1 MENEYKNEYYLTP
14 LESIVINKLMPKGFK
29 LDEESVLLNTKEKS
43 LSPIIEIK
51 NLRTKD
57 KKHYSLINNNN
68 NNIQNIMNNN
78 KNNSYK
84 NGNHNNNNFHNKN
97 NIQNKLLS
105 IINSIKEIIPENKNC
120 SLFNNDLLLFEKDI
134 LNNKYKSPDKF
145 YSNFEKNFIQKYS
158 SKDDILMNNL
168 KLKISSQ
175 IDEMNKIKNSNNN
188 QIDENN
194 KNKIFNMKEKAELAN
209 LIRSISEKQLE
220 GIINLLEKKDLIK
233 KEGYYELDLESIDN
247 AKLNEIEI
255 YVRRCRRSPSYEIP
269 ISYKNQFKKK
279 NNFMLKL

>member
-1 MENEYKNEYYLTP
+1 MEKEYKNEYYLTP

-68 NNIQNIMNNN
+68 NIQNINN
-78 KNNSYK
+78 KNISFK
-84 NGNHNNNNFHNKN
+84 NGNNHNNNSFHIKN

-105 IINSIKEIIPENKNC
+105 IINSIKEIIPENKNF
-120 SLFNNDLLLFEKDI
+120 SLFNNDLLSFEKDI

-158 SKDDILMNNL
+158 SKDDNLMNNL
-168 KLKISSQ
+168 KLKISVQ
-175 IDEMNKIKNSNNN
+175 IDDLNKKNNNNN

-194 KNKIFNMKEKAELAN
+194 KNKTFNMKEKAELAN

-220 GIINLLEKKDLIK
+220 GIIYLLEKKDLIK
-233 KEGYYELDLESIDN
+233 KEGYYELDLENMDN
-247 AKLNEIEI
+247 TKLNEIDI

-269 ISYKNQFKKK
+269 NSYKIQFKKK
-279 NNFMLKL
+279 

>member
-1 MENEYKNEYYLTP
+1 MEKEYKNEYYLTP

-68 NNIQNIMNNN
+68 NIQNINN
-78 KNNSYK
+78 KNISFK
-84 NGNHNNNNFHNKN
+84 NGNNHNNNSFHIKN

-105 IINSIKEIIPENKNC
+105 IINSIKEIIPENKNF
-120 SLFNNDLLLFEKDI
+120 SLYNNDLLSFEKDI

-158 SKDDILMNNL
+158 SKDDNLMNNL
-168 KLKISSQ
+168 KLKI
-175 IDEMNKIKNSNNN
+175 
-188 QIDENN
+188 
-194 KNKIFNMKEKAELAN
+194 
-209 LIRSISEKQLE
+209 
-220 GIINLLEKKDLIK
+220 
-233 KEGYYELDLESIDN
+233 
-247 AKLNEIEI
+247 
-255 YVRRCRRSPSYEIP
+255 
-269 ISYKNQFKKK
+269 
-279 NNFMLKL
+279 

>member
-1 MENEYKNEYYLTP
+1 MEKEYKNEYYLTP

-68 NNIQNIMNNN
+68 NIQNINN
-78 KNNSYK
+78 KNISFK
-84 NGNHNNNNFHNKN
+84 NGNNHNNNSFHIKN

-105 IINSIKEIIPENKNC
+105 IINSIKEIIPENKNF
-120 SLFNNDLLLFEKDI
+120 SLFNNDLLSFEKDI

-158 SKDDILMNNL
+158 SKDDNLMNNL
-168 KLKISSQ
+168 KLKISVQ
-175 IDEMNKIKNSNNN
+175 IDDLNKKNNNNN

-194 KNKIFNMKEKAELAN
+194 KNKTFNMKEKAELAN

-220 GIINLLEKKDLIK
+220 GIIYLLEKKDLIK
-233 KEGYYELDLESIDN
+233 KEGYYELDLENMDN
-247 AKLNEIEI
+247 TKLNEIDI

-269 ISYKNQFKKK
+269 NSYKIQFKKK
-279 NNFMLKL
+279 ITSC

>member
-1 MENEYKNEYYLTP
+1 MEKEYKNEYYLTP

-68 NNIQNIMNNN
+68 NIQNINN
-78 KNNSYK
+78 KNISFK
-84 NGNHNNNNFHNKN
+84 NGNNHNNNSFHIKN

-120 SLFNNDLLLFEKDI
+120 SLFNNDLLSFEKDI

-158 SKDDILMNNL
+158 SKDDNLMNNL
-168 KLKISSQ
+168 KLKISVQ
-175 IDEMNKIKNSNNN
+175 IDDLNKKNNNNN

-194 KNKIFNMKEKAELAN
+194 KNKTFNMKEKAELAN

-220 GIINLLEKKDLIK
+220 GIIYLLEKKDLIK
-233 KEGYYELDLESIDN
+233 KEGYYELDLENIDN
-247 AKLNEIEI
+247 AKLNEIDI
-255 YVRRCRRSPSYEIP
+255 YVRRCRRSPSYDIP
-269 ISYKNQFKKK
+269 ISYKGQFKKK
-279 NNFMLKL
+279 KLIF

>member
-1 MENEYKNEYYLTP
+1 MEKEYKNEYYLTP

-68 NNIQNIMNNN
+68 NIQNINN
-78 KNNSYK
+78 KNISFK
-84 NGNHNNNNFHNKN
+84 NGNNHNNNSFHIKN

-120 SLFNNDLLLFEKDI
+120 SLFNNDLLSFEKDI

-158 SKDDILMNNL
+158 SKDDNLMNNL
-168 KLKISSQ
+168 KLKISLQ
-175 IDEMNKIKNSNNN
+175 IDDLNKKNNNNN

-194 KNKIFNMKEKAELAN
+194 KNKTFNMKEKAELAN

-220 GIINLLEKKDLIK
+220 GIIYLLEKKDLIK
-233 KEGYYELDLESIDN
+233 KEGYYELDLENMDN
-247 AKLNEIEI
+247 TKLNEIDI

-269 ISYKNQFKKK
+269 NSYKIQFKKK
-279 NNFMLKL
+279 ITSC

>member
-1 MENEYKNEYYLTP
+1 MEKEYKNEYYLTP

-68 NNIQNIMNNN
+68 NIQNINN
-78 KNNSYK
+78 KNISFK
-84 NGNHNNNNFHNKN
+84 NGNNHNNNSFHIKN

-105 IINSIKEIIPENKNC
+105 IINSIKEIIPENKNF
-120 SLFNNDLLLFEKDI
+120 SLFNNDLLSFEKDI

-158 SKDDILMNNL
+158 SKDDNLMNNL
-168 KLKISSQ
+168 KLKISVQ
-175 IDEMNKIKNSNNN
+175 IDELNKKNNNNN

-194 KNKIFNMKEKAELAN
+194 KNKTFNMKEKAELAN

-220 GIINLLEKKDLIK
+220 GIIYLLEKKDLIK
-233 KEGYYELDLESIDN
+233 KEGYYELDLENMDN
-247 AKLNEIEI
+247 TKLNEIDI

-269 ISYKNQFKKK
+269 NSYKIQFKKK
-279 NNFMLKL
+279 ITSC